1 MAANCAS
8 TRAGATLLLLM
19 QSKPREALQ
28 TFHAMQ
34 ASDMATAFNDALK
47 RLRLQP
53 GDYRAELTAPDG
65 PSTGGGVQ
73 AMQHLR
79 LISGQ
84 PGLPTLVVGHANHA
98 EGRGELRT
106 FEHLDAVHVQR
117 FRRPLEIDRTQY
129 EDFLRFTKQLL
140 DVLHLKTEIVGPPL
154 DLEVEEQALRGSGRK
169 WVFALLLGVVL
180 LAAAGF
186 GMWKLGFLKVL
197 AGH

>member
-1 MAANCAS
+1 
-8 TRAGATLLLLM
+8 M
-19 QSKPREALQ
+19 QSKPRAALQ

-34 ASDMATAFNDALK
+34 ASDMAAAFNDALK
-47 RLRLQP
+47 RVRLQP
-53 GDYRAELTAPDG
+53 GDYRAELTAPEG

-79 LISGQ
+79 LISSQ

-98 EGRGELRT
+98 EGKGELRT

-129 EDFLRFTKQLL
+129 EDFLRLAKQLL
-140 DVLHLKTEIVGPPL
+140 DVLHLQTAIVGSPL
-154 DLEVEEQALRGSGRK
+154 DLEVEEQALRGSGGK
-169 WVFALLLGVVL
+169 WAFALLLGVVL

-186 GMWKLGFLKVL
+186 GMWKLGFLKALV
-197 AGH
+197 GG